1 MALDNFRTIDLI
13 WDKANKSIIKTI
25 KTASSDTT
33 GRYLS
38 VKILDAGQEVTL
50 NNAKLQLYWEH
61 PNFNTSGTDDF
72 NTVNNGGLFNMT
84 FSDEMLTNIGELNA
98 HLVLTL
104 TDGKITSG
112 GFPIE
117 VIKGA
122 SSGVVIPSNGDSA
135 LVVALENA
143 LDKIKIIE
151 DGAEAVVIEEN
162 AVGTENIK
170 RGAVTPRET
179 TFFVRNPENMIDPND
194 FSQGYVDIT
203 GNVLPSDASVTSGYI
218 PIKPNTAYR
227 LQTKT
232 PLAST
237 TAFIASYDSSQTG
250 LRRSAPMTNFD
261 DSTKNW
267 FVSRENER
275 FFRVTIPKGQEY
287 NFYLHE
293 GEDLLPF
300 PQAFLFDTQY
310 LPELENSSSK
320 VDFAN
325 QTDYTE
331 LLKYHN
337 NGVGSLKARIIGDR
351 RVWVYNPISQGKYI
365 GYLLSKNTND
375 DFMVLD
381 SITLCSQGTDGA
393 MTIDRY
399 LSAGSN
405 KEFAFF
411 LKPDETSTAYW
422 NPDHGTGTTFAISQK
437 IMFDGVDKT
446 SVKINETEL
455 TDVQTVTIV
464 QKMNFTH
471 PDLTEAV
478 GELTQIMTINSQGA
492 TYQNKVK
499 WVKSVTI
506 EKGYVN
512 MLPINDGPFD
522 RLITSQGE
530 EFDVTTLKA
539 NESVLKGD
547 ETLSYAYLNTGTK
560 TGIDNLVLAQT
571 FLEPEKSYRLG
582 GIGRYEPYP
591 VWVEH
596 RTATV
601 HKLYPQVYDNHTVEV
616 GEEFSWGAKIYGGI
630 LDFASDLLR

>member
-1 MALDNFRTIDLI
+1 MAGTDFSHLTTDELIKGIKALAIPDYIRSKGHGIDVRETLAQMTEMLMQLAYNQGMNPQQAKE
-13 WDKANKSIIKTI
+13 WASQLNNKIVKGQVTM
-25 KTASSDTT
+25 SDLT
-33 GRYLS
+33 
-38 VKILDAGQEVTL
+38 QEVKEALT
-50 NNAKLQLYWEH
+50 
-61 PNFNTSGTDDF
+61 
-72 NTVNNGGLFNMT
+72 GG
-84 FSDEMLTNIGELNA
+84 S
-98 HLVLTL
+98 V
-104 TDGKITSG
+104 
-112 GFPIE
+112 
-117 VIKGA
+117 
-122 SSGVVIPSNGDSA
+122 
-135 LVVALENA
+135 
-143 LDKIKIIE
+143 
-151 DGAEAVVIEEN
+151 AVVGEN
-162 AVGTENIK
+162 AVGTVNITNQ
-170 RGAVTPRET
+170 AVTPGKT
-179 TFFVRNPENMIDPND
+179 TFFVNNPENMIDPND

-232 PLAST
+232 PITST
-237 TAFIASYDSSQTG
+237 TVYIAAYDNSQTG
-250 LRRSAPMTNFD
+250 LRRSAPMTNFN

-267 FVSRENER
+267 FLSRENEH
-275 FFRVTIPKGQEY
+275 FFRITIPKGQEY

-337 NGVGSLKARIIGDR
+337 NSVGSLKARIIGDR
-351 RVWVYNPISQGKYI
+351 RIWVYNPISQGKYI

-381 SITLCSQGTDGA
+381 SITLCSQGADGA

-411 LKPDETSTAYW
+411 LKPNGGSTAYW

-455 TDVQTVTIV
+455 TEVQTVTIV

-471 PDLTEAV
+471 PEITEV
-478 GELTQIMTINSQGA
+478 IGELTQVMTINSQGV

-499 WVKSVTI
+499 WLKSITI

-547 ETLSYAYLNTGTK
+547 GTLSYAYLNTGTK

-571 FLEPEKSYRLG
+571 FLEPEKSYRVGEL
-582 GIGRYEPYP
+582 GRYEPYP
-591 VWVEH
+591 VWLEH
-596 RTATV
+596 RTSTV

-616 GEEFSWGAKIYGGI
+616 GEEFSWGAKIYAGI
-630 LDFASDLLR
+630 LDFASDLLM